1 MDPMQIGEAAVIVIL
16 GGWNGY
22 KAFADYKAK
31 KREAAF
37 TKKFGLAT
45 NPRRC
50 AEHASKINDMSD
62 DIKRI
67 KDHLGIV

>member
-1 MDPMQIGEAAVIVIL
+1 MDPMQIGQAAVIAIL

-22 KAFADYKAK
+22 RAFMDYRAK
-31 KREAAF
+31 KREDAF
-37 TKKFGLAT
+37 TKKFGLAQ

-50 AEHASKINDMSD
+50 AEHAAKINEMSD

-67 KDHLGIV
+67 KEHLGIV

>member
-1 MDPMQIGEAAVIVIL
+1 MDPMQIGQAAVIAIL

-22 KAFADYKAK
+22 RAFMDYKAK
-31 KREAAF
+31 RREDAF
-37 TKKFGLAT
+37 TKKFGLAS
-45 NPRRC
+45 NPSRC
-50 AEHASKINDMSD
+50 AEHAEAINEMKE